1 MRAIALSAAYD
12 GPHRTMSLDESKE
25 EYERRRREESALWKG
40 PEVDAIV
47 LIELP
52 FWLLMDE

>member
-1 MRAIALSAAYD
+1 MRAIALSAAFD
-12 GPHRTMSLDESKE
+12 GPHRTMSLDESK
-25 EYERRRREESALWKG
+25 RRRREESAFWKG